1 MFQLTRFT
9 ALEVRQKYF
18 NVLKKKNRN
27 LTISDPALQR
37 PTGAQITK
45 SRVQGTE
52 IGVQE
57 TENGVQGTVS
67 GPRLETNTVEI
78 SQITNAASKVRARSA
93 FGFEFRKLL
102 GYDGGPNKTDELFR
116 ERLKTAVNNGM
127 QGPNWYA
134 DAPRSLAFRDWGREQ
149 RRDMVR

>member
-27 LTISDPALQR
+27 LAITDPALQR
-37 PTGAQITK
+37 ATGARITK
-45 SRVQGTE
+45 SRVQRTE
-52 IGVQE
+52 S
-57 TENGVQGTVS
+57 GVQGTES

-78 SQITNAASKVRARSA
+78 NQITNAASKVRARSV